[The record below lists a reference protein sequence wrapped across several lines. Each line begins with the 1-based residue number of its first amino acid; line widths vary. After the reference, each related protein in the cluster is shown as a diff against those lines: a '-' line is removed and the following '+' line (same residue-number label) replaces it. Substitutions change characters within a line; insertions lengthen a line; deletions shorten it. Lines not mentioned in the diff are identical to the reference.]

1 MRKPKSRSKQLA
13 AQKRAAKRNR
23 RNIRVRNERNQRRLK
38 FEEARKKTARGMKEF
53 LEKVDEA
60 QRNFEE
66 SNNLKEG

>member
-1 MRKPKSRSKQLA
+1 MRKPKSKSKQLA

-23 RNIRVRNERNQRRLK
+23 RDIRMRKEKYQRRLK
-38 FEEARKKTARGMKEF
+38 FERAREMTAYGMRKF

-66 SNNLKEG
+66 F

>member
-1 MRKPKSRSKQLA
+1 MRKPKSKSKQLA

-23 RNIRVRNERNQRRLK
+23 RDIRMRKEKSQRRLK
-38 FEEARKKTARGMKEF
+38 FEKAREMTAHGMRKF

-66 SNNLKEG
+66 SNGLKED